1 MHWCSFQVQA
11 RICWCV
17 PPLSFSF
24 HDSRRQKTDMSTVHM
39 LLVSWPKL
47 LNILLLNDLLA
58 SYFTKWKQNIIQ
70 NIYLITKTAKQ
81 TSKKSLANLSL
92 CSSLWSCQV
101 NHKQLSNSEFINGVL
116 DTTFLGDCNLFKRCK
131 VSSRYVAKQTQSLR
145 STT

>member
-17 PPLSFSF
+17 PLLSFSF
-24 HDSRRQKTDMSTVHM
+24 HDSRRQKKTENRHEHCSHALGVLTSS
-39 LLVSWPKL
+39 LIFCYS
-47 LNILLLNDLLA
+47 
-58 SYFTKWKQNIIQ
+58 SYFTKWKPNIIL

-101 NHKQLSNSEFINGVL
+101 NHKQLSNSELINGVL

-131 VSSRYVAKQTQSLR
+131 ISSRYVAKQTQSLR